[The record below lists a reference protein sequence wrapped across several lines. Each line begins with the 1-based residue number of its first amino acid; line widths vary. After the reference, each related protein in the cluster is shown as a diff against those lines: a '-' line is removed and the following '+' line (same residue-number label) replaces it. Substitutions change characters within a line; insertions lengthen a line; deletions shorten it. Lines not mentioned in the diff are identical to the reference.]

1 MQQRKH
7 EQCRFSILM
16 KEMQSSNED
25 YLASI
30 LAFINCVLKGANDLK
45 KRIRLRN
52 EFLGKI
58 FRYRYI
64 IKHSNGGFYDCVNN
78 LHNHKNHH

>member
-1 MQQRKH
+1 MQQSKH

-16 KEMQSSNED
+16 KEMQSSNEE

-52 EFLGKI
+52 EFLGKMVI
-58 FRYRYI
+58 FSY
-64 IKHSNGGFYDCVNN
+64 N
-78 LHNHKNHH
+78 